1 MMIHVP
7 HHPVDDHPATVFGLI
22 VGTLA
27 VLVTVLVFSIY
38 GAAQENSKHRGP
50 LPQPSLIRR

>member
-1 MMIHVP
+1 
-7 HHPVDDHPATVFGLI
+7 LI